1 MSCGKGFSLFVKFC
15 VWICQWERCPTAQP
29 HACAPWM
36 SQQFLSGLRAWWSA
50 LNGTGLLLCVLVWL
64 RQDQM
69 KGFEERLSGYD
80 TPAKGAAL
88 RLSTVFS
95 KGILYNVWGL
105 WFFWEKWHLRKKERE
120 RQRHISPL
128 VKHPIWQSMEVF
140 LHLLCKIIFVCWD
153 VRESSNHPPFLWE
166 GNGSHKETPAS
177 WVETDG
183 TKHMGTSYVYYF
195 TVTWLAFCFS
205 IASPDLLA

>member
-50 LNGTGLLLCVLVWL
+50 LNGTGLLLRVLVWL

-69 KGFEERLSGYD
+69 KGSEERLSGYD

-105 WFFWEKWHLRKKERE
+105 WFFEKNDTYERKKERGKDIFHRWWSILSDRVWKSFYICYVKSYLYAETWE
-120 RQRHISPL
+120 RVVTTPPSSGRAMGATRKPRLHEWRL
-128 VKHPIWQSMEVF
+128 MEQSTWVQAMS
-140 LHLLCKIIFVCWD
+140 IIL
-153 VRESSNHPPFLWE
+153 P
-166 GNGSHKETPAS
+166 
-177 WVETDG
+177 
-183 TKHMGTSYVYYF
+183 
-195 TVTWLAFCFS
+195 
-205 IASPDLLA
+205 